1 MLSCLFP
8 FWFNYKA
15 KNKIESR
22 QKHIEH
28 IEWFDN
34 VLINE
39 YSDVINQND
48 LDVIK
53 KLYNDTIDRKGKL
66 EDKAKALV
74 VSITLAIPFSL
85 KGIDLLK
92 VITNEWLLYFA
103 ALLFMLIIGYMILAG
118 LLVIKTFTVQIT
130 IYTVNETQENIFLQ
144 YRKAIILNRLSNII
158 RSNYISTSYE
168 CLRNSLILV
177 VVFTL
182 ILVLCKIEF
191 LSSCKW

>member
-1 MLSCLFP
+1 
-8 FWFNYKA
+8 
-15 KNKIESR
+15 
-22 QKHIEH
+22 
-28 IEWFDN
+28 
-34 VLINE
+34 
-39 YSDVINQND
+39 
-48 LDVIK
+48 
-53 KLYNDTIDRKGKL
+53 
-66 EDKAKALV
+66 
-74 VSITLAIPFSL
+74 
-85 KGIDLLK
+85 
-92 VITNEWLLYFA
+92 
-103 ALLFMLIIGYMILAG
+103 MILAG

>member
-1 MLSCLFP
+1 MLNCLFP

-15 KNKIESR
+15 NNKIENR
-22 QKHIEH
+22 QKHIEK

-48 LDVIK
+48 LTVIK
-53 KLYNDTIDRKGKL
+53 QLYVDTIARKGKL
-66 EDKAKALV
+66 EDKAKALI
-74 VSITLAIPFSL
+74 VSVTLAIPFSL
-85 KGIDLLK
+85 RGIDLLK
-92 VITNEWLLYFA
+92 VVTNEWVLYFTS
-103 ALLFMLIIGYMILAG
+103 LLFMLIIGHMILAG

-130 IYTVNETQENIFLQ
+130 IYTVNETKGNIFLQ

-177 VVFTL
+177 VVFCM
-182 ILVLCKIEF
+182 ILVLCK
-191 LSSCKW
+191 LSLLC

>member
-1 MLSCLFP
+1 MLNCLFP

-15 KNKIESR
+15 NNKIENK
-22 QKHIEH
+22 QKHIEK

-34 VLINE
+34 ILINE

-48 LDVIK
+48 LTVIK
-53 KLYNDTIDRKGKL
+53 QLYVDTIDRKGKL
-66 EDKAKALV
+66 EDKAKALI
-74 VSITLAIPFSL
+74 VSVTLAIPFSL
-85 KGIDLLK
+85 RGIDLLK
-92 VITNEWLLYFA
+92 VVTNEWLLYFTS
-103 ALLFMLIIGYMILAG
+103 LLFMLIIGHMILAG

-130 IYTVNETQENIFLQ
+130 IYTVNETKGNIFLQ

-177 VVFTL
+177 VVFCM
-182 ILVLCKIEF
+182 ILVLCT
-191 LSSCKW
+191 LSLLC